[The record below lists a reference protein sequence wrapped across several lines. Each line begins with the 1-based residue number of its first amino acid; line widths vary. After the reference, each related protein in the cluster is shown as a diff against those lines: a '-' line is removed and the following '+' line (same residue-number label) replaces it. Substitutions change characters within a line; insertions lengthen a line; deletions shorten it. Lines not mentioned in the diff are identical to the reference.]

1 MNHYSIRALILLLSV
16 HLSGSGQQPISP
28 LVSSFEHHQLLRK
41 NSTFRLDWIP
51 LGPTVNSARA
61 EAIQLDTDHPGTIYV
76 AFGSGGLWKTVNHGI
91 TWNPIFE
98 QMPSQGIGDIALA
111 PSNSNILYVGTGE
124 SLKKARNFTMP
135 GTGIYKSTDAGES
148 WEHLGLNDSWQI
160 GEIAVHPTNPDIVIV
175 CVLGHFWSKN
185 KNRGIYRSSNGGE
198 TWEQVLYLDD
208 QTGANDVVFSPSNPD
223 IVYASTWENN
233 PGVMGEKSGVYRSAD
248 GGITWEAVSQG
259 LPSGPM
265 VGRIGVAVSYSNPD
279 KAYAL
284 IDNRGESPSSEIY
297 KTENGG
303 LLWERTHQEDL
314 DIFSVIGWYFTDI
327 YVSPENDN
335 EIFALGVRLGYSAD
349 GGKTFSLLGGRVSH
363 ITPSAAQ
370 GMHLDHCELW
380 IHPDNPNHLALAN
393 DGGLYISYDK
403 GESWMHY
410 NNIPAGEFYDIT
422 VDTQNPYFIYGGVQ
436 DDATVF
442 GPSTEWNPSFPDPW
456 KYLWIDAWN
465 GGDGC
470 VTQVDPKDPNTVY
483 FSSQHGAARRWD
495 RSKDSSVSI
504 QPGFREGSEDTL
516 KFNFVTPYFISP
528 HQSNTLY
535 HGGNFVFKS
544 TDRGD
549 QWEVI
554 SGDLSI
560 SSRPEKKAL
569 AMGALAESPLVK
581 GKLYAGT
588 DRGAFWVSNKDG
600 AKWQERS
607 EGIANHYIRSICP
620 SRFRKER
627 VYMAMTGLNN
637 DTLECFLYATEDDGS
652 HWKLITANLPNEPAN
667 VILEDPVNENILYA
681 GLHRGVYL
689 STNRG
694 ESWSYL
700 GLKMPVS
707 SIADLEIHE
716 PSMDLIAATH
726 GRGIYKLNVKP
737 IQEKYQPSSK
747 LNETRL
753 FDLPVSYRPWHN
765 DSHKEANYRTL
776 KKTAITFWLAEAQAV
791 KFELY
796 DSGNQLIWA
805 KDMDGNEGFNQYR
818 WDLVYQRE
826 ESNLP
831 YFIHYEKFLES
842 GTYQFILKTK
852 EGEYQRELVVKES
865 TSPNLP

>member
-1 MNHYSIRALILLLSV
+1 M
-16 HLSGSGQQPISP
+16 
-28 LVSSFEHHQLLRK
+28 
-41 NSTFRLDWIP
+41 
-51 LGPTVNSARA
+51 GPTLNSARA
-61 EAIQLDTDHPGTIYV
+61 EAIQLDTEHPGTIYV

-98 QMPSQGIGDIALA
+98 HMPSQGIGDIALA
-111 PSNSNILYVGTGE
+111 PSNNNILYVGTGE

-135 GTGIYKSTDAGES
+135 GTGVYKSTNAGES
-148 WEHLGLNDSWQI
+148 WEHLGLDDSWQI

-185 KNRGIYRSSNGGE
+185 ETRGIYRTSNGGE
-198 TWEQVLYLDD
+198 TWEHVLYLDE

-223 IVYASTWENN
+223 ILYASTWENN
-233 PGVMGEKSGVYRSAD
+233 PGVMGGNSGIFRSTD
-248 GGITWEAVSQG
+248 GGITWEATSQG

-265 VGRIGVAVSYSNPD
+265 LGRIGVAVSYSNPD

-284 IDNRGESPSSEIY
+284 IDNRGESPSSEVF

-303 LLWERTHQEDL
+303 LLWERTHKDDL

-335 EIFALGVRLGYSAD
+335 EIFGLGVRMGYSSD
-349 GGKTFSLLGGRVSH
+349 GGKTFSLVGGRVSH

-380 IHPDNPNHLALAN
+380 IHPENPDHLALAN

-403 GESWMHY
+403 GKSWMHY
-410 NNIPAGEFYDIT
+410 NNIPTGEFYDIT
-422 VDTQNPYFIYGGVQ
+422 VDTQDPYYIYGGVQ

-470 VTQVDPKDPNTVY
+470 VSQVDPEDSNTVY
-483 FSSQHGAARRWD
+483 FSGQNGAARRWD

-504 QPGFREGSEDTL
+504 RPSFEEGKEDTL
-516 KFNFVTPYFISP
+516 KFNFITPYFISP

-544 TDRGD
+544 TNRGD

-554 SGDLSI
+554 SSDLSI
-560 SSRPEKKAL
+560 SASPEKEAH
-569 AMGALAESPLVK
+569 AMGALAESPLEK
-581 GKLYAGT
+581 GKLFAGT
-588 DRGAFWVSNKDG
+588 DRGAFWVSKNDG
-600 AKWQERS
+600 ATWQERS
-607 EGIANHYIRSICP
+607 KGIANHYIRSICP
-620 SRFRKER
+620 SRFRQGR

-637 DTLECFLYATEDDGS
+637 DTLGCFLYASEDDGN
-652 HWKLITANLPNEPAN
+652 HWKLISANLPDEPAN

-681 GLHRGVYL
+681 GLHRGVYI
-689 STNRG
+689 STDRG
-694 ESWSYL
+694 SSWSYL
-700 GLKMPVS
+700 GMQMPVT
-707 SIADLEIHE
+707 SISDLEIHE

-726 GRGIYKLNVKP
+726 GRGIYKMNVKP
-737 IQEKYQPSSK
+737 IQERSQSTLK

-753 FDLPVSYRPWHN
+753 FDIPVSYRPWHN
-765 DSHKEANYRTL
+765 DTHKEANYRTL
-776 KKTAITFWLAEAQAV
+776 KKTAITFWLSENQPVNLELFNAEQ
-791 KFELY
+791 
-796 DSGNQLIWA
+796 QLIWF
-805 KDMDGNEGFNQYR
+805 KEMDGREGLNQYR
-818 WDLVYQRE
+818 WDLVFQRE

-842 GTYQFILKTK
+842 GIYEIMLKSR
-852 EGEYQRELVVKES
+852 EGDYPGKFEVRESV
-865 TSPNLP
+865 SPNVQ